1 MLRLVQDPFEPAE
14 RRPVRPVRPVRRVSG
29 PQRLVPIE
37 VPGPRFRVTEQEPHG
52 LRMVRR
58 ALKMGVVVGGLA
70 AAWQIGM
77 VIGQL

>member
-1 MLRLVQDPFEPAE
+1 VLELVQSRFEPAE
-14 RRPVRPVRPVRRVSG
+14 RRPARHVSR

-37 VPGPRFRVTEQEPHG
+37 VPAVRFRVTEEEPHG
-52 LRMVRR
+52 LRIARR
-58 ALKMGVVVGGLA
+58 ALRMGVLVGSLT